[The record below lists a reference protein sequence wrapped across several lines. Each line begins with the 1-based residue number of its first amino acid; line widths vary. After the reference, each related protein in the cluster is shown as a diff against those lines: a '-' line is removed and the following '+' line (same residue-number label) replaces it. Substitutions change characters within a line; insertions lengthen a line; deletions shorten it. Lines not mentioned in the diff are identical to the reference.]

1 MLKQA
6 MLRVLGLAE
15 ASGLSRSLSA
25 SGWRRRRLLILCY
38 HGVSKYD
45 EHEWANFYI
54 AADTFRRRMQILK
67 DFGCNVLP
75 LSEALTR
82 LRDGTLPERAVALTF
97 DDGFHDY
104 YSVAFPI
111 LESFGFPA
119 TLYLTTYY
127 VEFNRPVFDPMCSYL
142 LWKARQRQPERDRSA
157 AEEIP
162 RSAAG
167 ATWGSG
173 GNPEKPQRGDA
184 GQELEWPEVFGAPAA
199 LDDVGRRG
207 AAAAIKQ
214 FALKRKLSGREKD
227 DLLAQLADR
236 LGLDYQD
243 LCRKRVLHLITPEE
257 ATELATRGADLQYHT
272 HRHRVYRSRERMF
285 AELQDNRRRIVTY
298 TSKEPRH
305 YCYTGSFYLPQHPGY
320 LREYGIQSATT
331 LARGLCTTRTDP
343 FLLPR
348 IGDGMAL
355 SELEFRAWLA
365 GTADFLPRRRIKMS
379 AGQLMEEE
387 DLAIA

>member
-1 MLKQA
+1 
-6 MLRVLGLAE
+6 
-15 ASGLSRSLSA
+15 
-25 SGWRRRRLLILCY
+25 LILCY

-45 EHEWANFYI
+45 EHEWANYYI

-82 LRDGTLPERAVALTF
+82 LHDGTLPERAVALTF

-142 LWKARQRQPERDRSA
+142 LWKARQRQPERDRSVTGAQRRKSREAPPARRGA

-184 GQELEWPEVFGAPAA
+184 GQQLEWPEVFGAPVA
-199 LDDVGRRG
+199 LDDAGRRG
-207 AAAAIKQ
+207 AVAAIKQ
-214 FALKRKLSGREKD
+214 FALQRKLSGREKD
-227 DLLAQLADR
+227 DLLARLADR

-243 LCRKRVLHLITPEE
+243 LCRKRLLHLITPGE

-331 LARGLCTTRTDP
+331 LVRGLCTARTDP
-343 FLLPR
+343 LLLPR

-355 SELEFRAWLA
+355 SDLEFRAWLA
-365 GTADFLPRRRIKMS
+365 GTADFLPRRRLKMS
-379 AGQLMEEE
+379 EGQLMEEE